1 MKGGLRG
8 CAAREARRLF
18 LGWVCN
24 LHIDNNCI
32 GDGPV
37 KKIAVT
43 AFDKTPDSAVDERF
57 GRARYIII
65 FDTESEETQVI
76 DNLDNLNAAQGAGIN
91 TAQKMADLS
100 VDLILSGHVGPK
112 AFKVLQAT
120 GIQVGTFPADRR
132 QGATCREMLEAW
144 QNGEIAAISNA
155 DVKSHWG

>member
-1 MKGGLRG
+1 
-8 CAAREARRLF
+8 
-18 LGWVCN
+18 
-24 LHIDNNCI
+24 CI

-120 GIQVGTFPADRR
+120 GIQVGT
-132 QGATCREMLEAW
+132 
-144 QNGEIAAISNA
+144 
-155 DVKSHWG
+155 